1 MARITL
7 SLTPVRFRSMRRSVE
22 RSKLAGRELM
32 IVIIDLSLKP
42 ALTSLTMAAF
52 VKGAVLSRDCPH
64 TRAQFIRQRATRRLR
79 LKIKRF
85 MMASSSVRDVSF
97 QLPAPLHSEWDGRG
111 SGC

>member
-22 RSKLAGRELM
+22 RSKLAGRELI

-52 VKGAVLSRDCPH
+52 VKGVVLSRDCPQ
-64 TRAQFIRQRATRRLR
+64 TRAQFIRRQRTRRTLR

-85 MMASSSVRDVSF
+85 MMASSFVRDVSF
-97 QLPAPLHSEWDGRG
+97 PQPAPLHSE
-111 SGC
+111 